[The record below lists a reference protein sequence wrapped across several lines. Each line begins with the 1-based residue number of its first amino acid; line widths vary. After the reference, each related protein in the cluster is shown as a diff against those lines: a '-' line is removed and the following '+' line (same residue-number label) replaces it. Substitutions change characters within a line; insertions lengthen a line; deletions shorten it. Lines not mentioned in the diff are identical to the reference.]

1 MYRYWELNG
10 KPKNFD
16 EGINKGM
23 FAIDNYVEKYPYH
36 ASSVAYNKDN
46 DTYEIMKSKNHPT
59 LDLEFNDYLNN
70 TEFNKEYVY
79 DKDSHSYIR
88 RPKNEPHMV
97 LNEVVITPKPAGL
110 RRNNLT
116 NIRKTHINWDGEVEY
131 NPEEDYEQFESPE
144 HSIRATRKILNNY
157 VNNGYNTI
165 DKIINR
171 WAPSVENPTKNYVN
185 FISNKMKI
193 SPNEVLNLKDE
204 NTLFNLTNN
213 MVYFENGEYV
223 DPKIIKKG
231 LSMR

>member
-10 KPKNFD
+10 KPKNFN
-16 EGINKGM
+16 EGVNKGM
-23 FAIDNYVEKYPYH
+23 FAIGNYVEKYPYH

-59 LDLEFNDYLNN
+59 LDLEFDDYLNN

-88 RPKNEPHMV
+88 RSKNEPHVV

-231 LSMR
+231 LSM